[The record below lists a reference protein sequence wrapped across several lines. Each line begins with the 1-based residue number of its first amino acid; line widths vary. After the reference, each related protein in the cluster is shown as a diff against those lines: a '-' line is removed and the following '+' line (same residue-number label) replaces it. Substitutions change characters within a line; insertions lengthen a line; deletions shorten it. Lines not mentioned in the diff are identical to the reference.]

1 MGTSFS
7 KGRSPYQLQ
16 TQSVGSS
23 TTRKKQKKKSLTCKS
38 DRDIKVDN
46 TLKQNIIVEKLNSLK
61 SMTASILRSE
71 IEEPEIPYYSKN
83 RKRIHIKTDHSMD
96 CIE

>member
-16 TQSVGSS
+16 NQSVGSS
-23 TTRKKQKKKSLTCKS
+23 TTRKKQKKKNLTSKS
-38 DRDIKVDN
+38 DRDIKVDSSI
-46 TLKQNIIVEKLNSLK
+46 KQNIIVEKLNSLK

-71 IEEPEIPYYSKN
+71 
-83 RKRIHIKTDHSMD
+83 M
-96 CIE
+96 